1 MARKLGQGAGETFKE
16 LCQNLLT
23 CSLKETYLEV
33 KKSLEE
39 FINENSERQFLSSWL
54 SWWDN
59 RRTFIFGAFA
69 PTNAPRMN
77 QAEVIHAGWAHK
89 DPSNLS
95 LLDVAH
101 ADTRD
106 SVLLAVELK
115 SFEQGTSK
123 GGTGPSYE
131 ERKSKLRRRE
141 LGRAAQL
148 GEEMMRI
155 ASENGLLV
163 DPNSGHRPPESK
175 TTRKS
180 KQYKRKEVQSTDV
193 HALPGTSSPS
203 LQQQNS
209 ENSGFSLEPTQ
220 RPGRATAQQTT
231 PASASAQ
238 SNAVQHS
245 SSITL
250 NQQRCLPTTSHQ
262 MEQPAAIGMGCSY
275 HGVSPEEVLHHYP
288 PMMAGGRPVQQ
299 HDPWST
305 GETYP
310 QPTYAS
316 GAESWH
322 SGYSPHRYEVVTLPG
337 NVKKCY
343 GCGAEFTERH
353 RSPPYNIVVKHVDR
367 RLVRRDERTGNF
379 LFSADYSN
387 TYDHLDFAHIQ
398 RKNPFF
404 NGKVFLSFNKLS
416 SFDNSQCNI
425 LENCNLNVTVI

>member
-1 MARKLGQGAGETFKE
+1 MCGLRARAQ
-16 LCQNLLT
+16 
-23 CSLKETYLEV
+23 LKT
-33 KKSLEE
+33 
-39 FINENSERQFLSSWL
+39 LSSL
-54 SWWDN
+54 
-59 RRTFIFGAFA
+59 
-69 PTNAPRMN
+69 
-77 QAEVIHAGWAHK
+77 
-89 DPSNLS
+89 
-95 LLDVAH
+95 
-101 ADTRD
+101 
-106 SVLLAVELK
+106 LK
-115 SFEQGTSK
+115 SIEQGTSK

-131 ERKSKLRRRE
+131 ERKKKLHRRE

-163 DPNSGHRPPESK
+163 DPNSGHRPPENK
-175 TTRKS
+175 ATRKR
-180 KQYKRKEVQSTDV
+180 KQNKRTDVQSTDV
-193 HALPGTSSPS
+193 HALPGTSSPN
-203 LQQQNS
+203 LQQQNFD
-209 ENSGFSLEPTQ
+209 NSGFSLEPTQ
-220 RPGRATAQQTT
+220 RPGIATAQQTK

-238 SNAVQHS
+238 PNAVQHS
-245 SSITL
+245 NSNAL

-262 MEQPAAIGMGCSY
+262 MEQPAAIIMGRSY
-275 HGVSPEEVLHHYP
+275 HGVSPQEVLHHYP
-288 PMMAGGRPVQQ
+288 TVMAGGRPFQQ

-305 GETYP
+305 GQNYP

-322 SGYSPHRYEVVTLPG
+322 SGYSPHRYELVTLPG

-343 GCGAEFTERH
+343 GCGAEFTDKH

-387 TYDHLDFAHIQ
+387 TYYHLDFAHIQ

-404 NGKVFLSFNKLS
+404 NGQVFIAFDRLS

-425 LENCNLNVTVI
+425 IENCNLNVTVI